1 MIDKKKPI
9 LRGHFH
15 QAAFFV
21 ALGAGSVLTALAK
34 NSGTQQICLI
44 YVISLLTMYGCS
56 SLYHRINWQPSPR
69 KWLRRLDHAAIFFLI
84 AGTGTPISLLG
95 LKGEAGDNLLKIFW
109 IMALA
114 GVAKELFWIKAPK
127 WLSAIF
133 FVLMGWAG
141 APYLTEMKTNLGGT
155 NIALLITGGSIYT
168 IGALIYA
175 SKKPD
180 PMPDFFGYH
189 ELFHLLVIIAS
200 VLHFAVVFNLAL
212 LN

>member
-1 MIDKKKPI
+1 MTDKKKPL

-34 NSGTQQICLI
+34 DSRTQQICFI
-44 YVISLLTMYGCS
+44 YVASLLTMYACS
-56 SLYHRINWQPSPR
+56 SLYHRVHWQPNPR

-95 LKGEAGDNLLKIFW
+95 LKGDSGDQLLKIFW
-109 IMALA
+109 IMAIA
-114 GVAKELFWIKAPK
+114 GVAKELFWITAPK

-141 APYLTEMKTNLGGT
+141 APYLSEMNTNLGQT
-155 NIALLITGGSIYT
+155 NVVLLIAGGSIYT
-168 IGALIYA
+168 LGALIYA

-180 PMPDFFGYH
+180 PIPDFFGYH

-200 VLHFAVVFNLAL
+200 ILHFAVVFKLVM